1 MLGCPSEAVWHSSK
15 SLPYSGE
22 VQIQTAQLCYAII
35 FPFIIHSN
43 NNNYLERH
51 LLGLR

>member
-15 SLPYSGE
+15 SLPYSDE
-22 VQIQTAQLCYAII
+22 VQIQVARICYAII
-35 FPFIIHSN
+35 FPFIIHSSG
-43 NNNYLERH
+43 NNYLERQ

>member
-1 MLGCPSEAVWHSSK
+1 MLGCPSEAVLHSSK
-15 SLPYSGE
+15 SLPYSDE
-22 VQIQTAQLCYAII
+22 VQIQVAQICYSII

-43 NNNYLERH
+43 NNNYLERQ